1 MNKAEQAI
9 IQLQQGDALI
19 VIDLQNDFLP
29 GGSLA
34 VAESDHVIP
43 IINRYIDHFQQRQ
56 LPIFMTRDWHPPDHQ
71 SFITQGGP
79 WPVHCVAGSKGA
91 ELSADLQIPTTVHI
105 ISSGTQVDQDGY
117 SGFENP
123 TLKKQLDKLDVL
135 RLFIGGLA
143 TDYCVFNTVNDA
155 LQLAYLVFLLADAI
169 RAVNLQPEDGK
180 NAKQEMQEKGATII
194 TLDNIL

>member
-1 MNKAEQAI
+1 MNKSRQAT

-19 VIDLQNDFLP
+19 VIDLQNDFLS
-29 GGSLA
+29 GGSLTI
-34 VAESDHVIP
+34 VESDHVIP
-43 IINRYIDHFQQRQ
+43 IINRYIDQFQQCQ
-56 LPIFMTRDWHPPDHQ
+56 LPIFMTRDWHPANHQ

-79 WPVHCVAGSKGA
+79 WPKHCVADSKGA
-91 ELSADLQIPTTVHI
+91 EFSPDLQIPNTVHI

-123 TLKKQLDKLDVL
+123 GFKKQLDKLHLL
-135 RLFIGGLA
+135 RLFISGLA
-143 TDYCVFNTVNDA
+143 TDYCVFNTVSDA
-155 LQLAYLVFLLADAI
+155 LQLAYQVFLLEDAI

-180 NAKQEMQEKGATII
+180 NAKMEMQEKGAVII